1 MPSTEVLLT
10 AALLISLLV
19 VARHVMLT
27 HAPALVFSGY
37 AYVLV
42 IGYCIAYA
50 VTRSLHVALLLGL
63 LMVYGRAVYRYAAP
77 GHVLLDYTGL
87 PNTALFV
94 AGLVATVAAAHGLM
108 PYRTSAA
115 VRYGL
120 FFLLVYLQSSLI
132 EWTLH
137 KYVMHCYANWPWLRD
152 TRRDDV
158 LTRNLRRSCQ
168 LHSDH
173 HLSVNADMTL
183 SHVDNTHTLLFD
195 WATLAMPAVPA
206 FAMMLL
212 TSRLLGLGIPV
223 RVQAATLAALTLF
236 FGFVWNGAHPKMHLA
251 DVAMPAAKGP
261 PVLRGLSYPELMRKN
276 HELHH
281 TIKGDSKGNY
291 NVVFLGADELLMS
304 NNS

>member
-137 KYVMHCYANWPWLRD
+137 KYVMH
-152 TRRDDV
+152 
-158 LTRNLRRSCQ
+158 
-168 LHSDH
+168 H